1 MDVSPI
7 SHAAALAADAK
18 RRAQGNR
25 PEQKG
30 EQAGIDQGGSHKR
43 KPSKLL
49 DLYDTGRINRN
60 ILRDQH
66 GLNRRKAAQ
75 VLNDICGRIAQSSP
89 WSLAELQPVA
99 HRRLIPSAY
108 V

>member
-7 SHAAALAADAK
+7 SNSAALAAEARK
-18 RRAQGNR
+18 RAQGNR
-25 PEQKG
+25 PEQREDAQLG
-30 EQAGIDQGGSHKR
+30 ERGAQKR
-43 KPSKLL
+43 APSKLL
-49 DLYDTGRINRN
+49 DIYDTRRINRN
-60 ILRDQH
+60 LLRDHH
-66 GLNRRKAAQ
+66 GLNARKAKEL
-75 VLNDICGRIAQSSP
+75 LNDLSGLIARSSP

>member
-7 SHAAALAADAK
+7 SYSAALAADA
-18 RRAQGNR
+18 RNRAQGNR

-30 EQAGIDQGGSHKR
+30 ESDIGERGTPKR
-43 KPSKLL
+43 APSKLL
-49 DLYDTGRINRN
+49 DLYDTRRINRN
-60 ILRDQH
+60 VLREHH
-66 GLNRRKAAQ
+66 GLNRKSATQ
-75 VLNDICGRIAQSSP
+75 MLNDLCGRITQSSP
-89 WSLAELQPVA
+89 WSLAEMQPVA

>member
-7 SHAAALAADAK
+7 SNSAALAAEARK
-18 RRAQGNR
+18 RAQDKR
-25 PEQKG
+25 PEQRDETQLG
-30 EQAGIDQGGSHKR
+30 ERGDRKR
-43 KPSKLL
+43 TPSKLL
-49 DLYDTGRINRN
+49 DLYDTRRINRN
-60 ILRDQH
+60 LLRDHH
-66 GLNRRKAAQ
+66 GLNAKKAREL
-75 VLNDICGRIAQSSP
+75 LNDLSGRIAQSSP